1 MHHGTG
7 PSADKHEV
15 NVDLHVTIKD
25 SVIVGTS
32 DLYDCAEDQKPYTM
46 EYEPNKKRGWSGRF
60 NAYEGSYHHSGVIM
74 PIFMS
79 KYPKVEM
86 AWHQAL
92 KGATG
97 ANPALSGIMY
107 LQNVTFD
114 KFNTRCS
121 NYKDLVIRTNTL
133 SDDVNWPI
141 EMRQISLLDVDEG
154 SKLLI
159 NRPLAS
165 KINPA
170 DCTDFDCDG
179 MKKVLLWDLDG
190 SFKGSAGSIISESDY
205 EWDGSPARGLGY
217 YRVPLPM
224 VTRLNGSKIP
234 YAEKMPNTGL
244 YQGDNQ
250 CTRNEEWRALSCTGI
265 NHRIMIIESMDRDS
279 KIRRL
284 SPIAMLA
291 NPGTAGYIDLVNGP
305 QDFSCCSGY
314 TCAERLSTFFTMVA
328 TGIEY
333 EVMMTSIPPQNFK
346 FHLLH
351 NDGGDAVRVKMWFP
365 KQQRLDIYTEGRY
378 IPPMNK
384 DFSVTEGHSLMPADD
399 IYIPALT
406 DPNCNNYFDPN
417 TGHLYLIVR
426 GPATCDIK
434 TQPVVVLKMGITVE
448 EADFFNPDSLV
459 ANIAGLL
466 GIPASSIRVTDIV
479 RENSSRR
486 KREAGEKL
494 DLRFEIAEPPSADLD
509 ESEFVPEVVTYTT
522 PPDPNAATLS
532 ASYVTTTTTTPKPA
546 PTIVDPNALTFEKL
560 SEIQA
565 NIATVFQSGGISAAL
580 NVTVS
585 EMVMEDPIPPPEEP
599 PAYTSPEER
608 AQVTETT
615 YAEQVAQAEAVKLVE
630 LTEEKSYDVPEH
642 LVIGRQPYEA
652 TEMTPI
658 PFYPYLY
665 FTNANNEQLAL
676 VGNTAD
682 PWRVKATLKAGP
694 ENATTAGSVTAN
706 VIDGLANFT
715 ELLLSHEGSGYQLT
729 FSLEYPSNLDIAEV
743 DSITFNVGPRPL
755 GVR

>member
-1 MHHGTG
+1 
-7 PSADKHEV
+7 
-15 NVDLHVTIKD
+15 
-25 SVIVGTS
+25 
-32 DLYDCAEDQKPYTM
+32 
-46 EYEPNKKRGWSGRF
+46 
-60 NAYEGSYHHSGVIM
+60 
-74 PIFMS
+74 MS
-79 KYPKVEM
+79 KYPKITL

-92 KGATG
+92 KGAAG

-121 NYKDLVIRTNTL
+121 DYKDLVIRTNTL

-141 EMRQISLLDVDEG
+141 EMRQISLLDVDEA

-159 NRPLAS
+159 NRPLAG

-179 MKKVLLWDLDG
+179 MKKALLWDLDG
-190 SFKGSAGSIISESDY
+190 SFKGSAGSIIPDSAF

-217 YRVPLPM
+217 YRVPKPM
-224 VTRLNGSKIP
+224 VTMLNGSRIP
-234 YAEKMPNTGL
+234 YVEKMPNTGI
-244 YQGDNQ
+244 YRGEDQ
-250 CTRNEEWRALSCTGI
+250 CTWNQDWRAFTCTGI

-291 NPGTAGYIDLVNGP
+291 NPGNEGFIDLVNGP

-314 TCAERLSTFFTMVA
+314 TCAERLSTFYTMVA

-346 FHLLH
+346 FHILH

-384 DFSVTEGHSLMPADD
+384 DFSAEGHTLKPAEDK
-399 IYIPALT
+399 YIPALT
-406 DPNCNNYFDPN
+406 DTNCNNYFDPN
-417 TGHLYLIVR
+417 TGHLYMIVR
-426 GPATCDIK
+426 GPATCDVK

-448 EADFFNPDSLV
+448 EADFFNPDTII

-466 GIPASSIRVTDIV
+466 GIDAANIRVTNIV
-479 RENSSRR
+479 REGSRRR
-486 KREAGEKL
+486 KRNAGGETV
-494 DLRFEIAEPPSADLD
+494 DLQFEIAEPPSEELD
-509 ESEFVPEVVTYTT
+509 EAEFVPEVVTYTT
-522 PPDPNAATLS
+522 PADPNAATL
-532 ASYVTTTTTTPKPA
+532 AAGYVTTTTTTARPA
-546 PTIVDPNALTFEKL
+546 PATVDPNKLTFDKL
-560 SEIQA
+560 SAIQA
-565 NIATVFQSGGISAAL
+565 NIATVFQSGAISAAL

-585 EMVMEDPIPPPEEP
+585 EMKMEDPIPPPEEP

-608 AQVTETT
+608 GKVTETT
-615 YAEQVAQAEAVKLVE
+615 YAEQVAQQEAEKLVE
-630 LTEEKSYDVPEH
+630 LTEEKSYDVPEN
-642 LVIGRQPYEA
+642 LVLGRQPYEA

-658 PFYPYLY
+658 TFYPYLY
-665 FTNANNEQLAL
+665 FTNGQGEQLSL
-676 VGNTAD
+676 VGNAAD
-682 PWRVKATLKAGP
+682 PWRIKATLKAGP
-694 ENATTAGSVTAN
+694 ENATASGSVTAN
-706 VIDGLANFT
+706 VVDGLANFT

-729 FSLEYPSNLDIAEV
+729 FSLEYPADLTIPDV
-743 DSITFNVGPRPL
+743 DSIVFDVGPRPL
-755 GVR
+755 GVRSVVLPCRVITLY